1 MGVFTICQYLYLFFV
16 TFYRKGTPRM
26 LVTAVKVFFWL
37 FPFIKEIF
45 ITNKNANKKKNT
57 LSNRNTL
64 LKKVLITIGLASF
77 ILLFVI
83 SNEYFKL
90 KGQLALARERSV
102 RVPETKENTPAID
115 PPDEDEEVEKEPDTV
130 VRYPKPKVL
139 TTRTAKAKESSQ
151 PKKTDHVVSH
161 DEDETI
167 VRLQKINELT
177 HSPKE

>member
-1 MGVFTICQYLYLFFV
+1 
-16 TFYRKGTPRM
+16 M
-26 LVTAVKVFFWL
+26 LVTAVKVFFSL

-102 RVPETKENTPAID
+102 KVPETKENTPKID
-115 PPDEDEEVEKEPDTV
+115 PPDEDEEVEEVEKEPDTV
-130 VRYPKPKVL
+130 DRYPRSKVL
-139 TTRTAKAKESSQ
+139 LTNTVKAKESSQ

-161 DEDETI
+161 DENETI